1 MVSVGTPGVR
11 VYGMYLVKE
20 DMRHAISGVNCDH
33 AVKVG
38 LGFFE
43 KVLG

>member
-1 MVSVGTPGVR
+1 MR
-11 VYGMYLVKE
+11 DLRRMYLVKE
-20 DMRHAISGVNCDH
+20 DVSYAISGVDCDYT
-33 AVKVG
+33 VKVG